1 MRERPLSPH
10 LSVYRFQY
18 TMLLSIT
25 HRLTGVAL
33 AVGFI
38 LFAAW
43 LAAAAR
49 GPAEYSQA
57 VAVLGSAPA
66 RFLLAGWLLA
76 FVYHLCNGTRH
87 LLWDAGI
94 GLEKREAR
102 RSAAIVVIVA
112 LVLFAWIA
120 WWALRARGEV
130 P

>member
-25 HRLTGVAL
+25 HRITGVGL
-33 AVGFI
+33 SVGLV

-43 LAAAAR
+43 LIAAAR
-49 GPAEYSQA
+49 GPESYAHA
-57 VAVLGSAPA
+57 MLVLGSAPLRVLYA
-66 RFLLAGWLLA
+66 LWLLA
-76 FVYHLCNGTRH
+76 FAYHLANGIRH
-87 LLWDAGI
+87 LAWDLGV

-102 RSAAIVVIVA
+102 RSAWIVIVGAIVLFLVLAWFA
-112 LVLFAWIA
+112 LVV
-120 WWALRARGEV
+120 RGEA